1 LAKDNKDLIQKNCLY
16 VLKYI
21 SNSVYLF
28 ELNCVSRF
36 AAASKSS
43 ADDII

>member
-1 LAKDNKDLIQKNCLY
+1 LAKDNKDLIQKNSLY

-36 AAASKSS
+36 CSS
-43 ADDII
+43 I